1 VVRSGEIG
9 HAGPFNV
16 STTAPAQVFSHFF
29 ENAVGSGHMS
39 LTAREDWRT
48 HIRMA
53 ARDLGVKH
61 IRGHGLLD
69 DDMSVSYARGKHAFY
84 NIDSLVDLLLSIGM
98 RPIFELSF
106 MPGWLTSG
114 NNSVCHYHGNSDPPA
129 SYRFVRS
136 CMRSYAVWSARW
148 YAFLCTVWFGAN
160 CSDWGELIGALGSH
174 MVEKYGEET
183 AGEFFFEVGALPAR

>member
-1 VVRSGEIG
+1 MRSGEIG

-136 CMRSYAVWSARW
+136 CMRSLAVWSARW
-148 YAFLCTVWFGAN
+148 YAFLCSLVW
-160 CSDWGELIGALGSH
+160 CELQRLG
-174 MVEKYGEET
+174 
-183 AGEFFFEVGALPAR
+183 